1 LRLADGTWRH
11 AISGGVGVVGYAPQS
26 PFLLECLVGWLTEGV
41 EGMVVVRVVRSVVV
55 GWRRMFELRRSD

>member
-1 LRLADGTWRH
+1 MARGRTRSAEGWKL
-11 AISGGVGVVGYAPQS
+11 VGYAPQS

-41 EGMVVVRVVRSVVV
+41 EGMVVVRSVVVVVV